1 MLKVK
6 FAMAKNITDTV
17 EIFDANVPMT
27 NRQTQT
33 DCAIITIDL
42 LAAAKYPHLPNFLW
56 PP

>member
-1 MLKVK
+1 
-6 FAMAKNITDTV
+6 MAKNITDRV
-17 EIFDANVPMT
+17 EIFDANVLMT

>member
-1 MLKVK
+1 
-6 FAMAKNITDTV
+6 MAKNITDRV

-42 LAAAKYPHLPNFLW
+42 LAAAKY
-56 PP
+56 